1 MTNKTTKRALFSSVV
16 ALVLCFAM
24 LLGTTYAWFTDS
36 VASGSNVITAGNLDI
51 EVKYTLDGETWASL
65 DGATDLFQKGLWE
78 PGHTEVVVLKIENKG
93 TLALKYAAHMNIV
106 NEIIGKNKDGGD
118 IVLSDILTV
127 STLTFAE
134 AGVDPVLGINFAERS
149 IEEAFKNN
157 LAYAD
162 AVPFNTANVIGAEKA
177 LQPGDIHYI
186 AVKVD
191 MADTIGNEANAKDKE
206 SLPSIEFGIN
216 VMATQLAYENDSF
229 GNDYDADA
237 IHTDFIVTSEAELVS
252 ALAEAKNGAVI
263 GIKGNVTWTTGASIG
278 STPFVAA
285 DADVAY
291 ITLLGLDD
299 DSTFTALGSGVGS
312 IGIDNGT
319 VVFKNLKI
327 VDKSVSYA
335 ENSWELGY
343 LEFRGNTVFENCEF
357 VNAIMM
363 EGQSAKFT
371 NCSFNSNDD
380 NQYAVWVSDGNAS
393 FENCYFTGA
402 RGLKMHEA
410 YGSEVDTVVVNNS
423 TFANLTKK
431 PGIAI
436 GTVNAATTI
445 KITNNVFAATQPGD
459 QNNYKYET
467 DTDVTTFNFVDENN
481 TANGA
486 LITTADQLAAVLAST
501 GKNIAAV
508 LAADIDL
515 PISSLGQIT
524 GGSGEYKL
532 GGEETETIVI
542 DLNGHKLNITTTYWS
557 NLGAKNPN
565 ATITIKNGTMTSSQP
580 TGTWNSYDLTFSNCN
595 YVFENVVF
603 DKAVALSNAGK
614 SVTMTNVTINETH
627 DYYALWIQAEGQNV
641 TIDGLTVNSD
651 NGRGIKI
658 DEQYVDAPA
667 KVTLNVSNAKFN
679 TAKKAAILVKSAAG
693 ADIVLDNV
701 DITNCAADNTNHV
714 WVDADA
720 AAYANL
726 VTVTGGNVIV
736 ES

>member
-1 MTNKTTKRALFSSVV
+1 MTDKTTKRALFSSVV

-51 EVKYTLDGETWASL
+51 KVEYNLTGKDTDWKAL
-65 DGATDLFQKGLWE
+65 DGANDLFQMSQWE
-78 PGHTEVVVLKIENKG
+78 PGHTEVVALRVTNDGSLN
-93 TLALKYAAHMNIV
+93 LKYAIHMNII
-106 NEIIGKNKDGGD
+106 NEVVGTNKADEP
-118 IVLSDILTV
+118 IVLSDILAV
-127 STLTFAE
+127 STLRGTDASIVTKAFADENGVVYDQTATFKA
-134 AGVDPVLGINFAERS
+134 
-149 IEEAFKNN
+149 
-157 LAYAD
+157 
-162 AVPFNTANVIGAEKA
+162 ANVLGAEKA
-177 LQPGDIHYI
+177 MAPA
-186 AVKVD
+186 AVEYLVIKVD
-191 MADTIGNEANAKDKE
+191 MAETVGNEANAKDKE

-299 DSTFTALGSGVGS
+299 DSTFTALGSGIGS

-335 ENSWELGY
+335 ENSWECGY

-363 EGQSAKFT
+363 KGQSAKFT

-467 DTDVTTFNFVDENN
+467 DTNVTTFNFVDENN

-524 GGSGEYKL
+524 AGSGEYKL

-565 ATITIKNGTMTSSQP
+565 ATFIIKNGTMTSSQP

-701 DITNCAADNTNHV
+701 DITNCTTDNTNHV

-720 AAYANL
+720 DAYANL